1 MTNIL
6 MFSHYFIGSHN
17 KFRNEYVHERDR
29 SGWRGVETKRGK
41 AEMLWTYAGGARQ
54 QQFMDIMSKENS
66 RDRDENNMEVDVFIS
81 RWLSEKNF
89 ERVIFYILL

>member
-1 MTNIL
+1 MDIC
-6 MFSHYFIGSHN
+6 
-17 KFRNEYVHERDR
+17 RR
-29 SGWRGVETKRGK
+29 SIYE
-41 AEMLWTYAGGARQ
+41 LLDIYI

-89 ERVIFYILL
+89 ERAIFYILL